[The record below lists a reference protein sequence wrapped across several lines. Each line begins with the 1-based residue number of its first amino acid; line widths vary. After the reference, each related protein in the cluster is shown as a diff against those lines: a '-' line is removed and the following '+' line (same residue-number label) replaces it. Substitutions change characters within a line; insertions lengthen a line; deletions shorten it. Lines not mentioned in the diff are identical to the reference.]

1 MSTSTTFAPTGPTV
15 KSGQGS
21 AITNREDL
29 SAELQLLAPE
39 KTPLYSLCSKGKAK
53 STFCE
58 WPIDKLDDPNSDGV
72 SEGSDVDVFDDK
84 FASLARVGNYVQKFR
99 RPWKVSDLQNA
110 VDSAAPVNAAKAE
123 VKAMRELKRDVEYA
137 ICSDNEMQQENGAGS
152 PYKLRGLG
160 KWLQVAAQSTN
171 PVPEDYRTPTASI
184 LAAAPTEITLNDV
197 VASIFTENGETNNL
211 TVVAGV
217 TLRKRIAEFTRT
229 DNNTG
234 ETVYHV
240 NQDAKDAKV
249 TLKVQVFDSDFGM
262 LSMVNGNP
270 KCLPAA
276 TRGYVI
282 NPSFLGFNNLIGFG
296 STRLENQGG
305 GERGYVDMTGTF
317 VCKHPR
323 AHGKIA
329 Y

>member
-1 MSTSTTFAPTGPTV
+1 MATSATFNPTGPTV

-29 SAELQLLAPE
+29 SNELQLLAPE
-39 KTPLYSLCSKGKAK
+39 KTPLYSLCAKGSAK
-53 STFCE
+53 STFYE
-58 WPIDKLDDPNSDGV
+58 WPIDRLDDPNADGV
-72 SEGSDVDVFDDK
+72 SEGADVDVFDDK
-84 FASLARVGNYVQKFR
+84 FAGLARVGSYVQKFR
-99 RPWKVSDLQNA
+99 RSWRVSDLQNA

-123 VKAMRELKRDVEYA
+123 VKAMRELKRDIEFA
-137 ICSDNEMQQENGAGS
+137 ICSDSEMQQESGTGS

-160 KWLQVAAQSTN
+160 RWLQSTAQSTN

-184 LAAAPTEITLNDV
+184 LTAAPTEITTNDL

-229 DNNTG
+229 DNNAS
-234 ETVYHV
+234 ETVYNV
-240 NQDAKDAKV
+240 MQNATEKRV
-249 TLKVQVFDSDFGM
+249 TLAVQVFDSDFGL
-262 LSMVNGNP
+262 LSIANGNP
-270 KCLPAA
+270 KCMPAA
-276 TRGYVI
+276 TRGYVV
-282 NPSFLGFNNLIGFG
+282 NPSFLGFNTLIPFG

-305 GERGYVDMTGTF
+305 GERGFVDMTGTF
-317 VCKHPR
+317 VCKHPK